1 MSQSVTAQLDL
12 LYQETIAEE
21 RSASRKSDIFHFC
34 NVFVV
39 VVSIV
44 SGTLI
49 ASLALSDYS
58 WKNLVTATLGIV
70 IAALKTITTVFNF
83 ETKAATFKQISVKL
97 RRLTRHILQ
106 VESED
111 TAVINKMLTDLYKEF
126 DDLDVSL
133 FNESNS
139 LGRLVYAPDIESAS
153 NSPNRGVRSITPRK
167 LNTSANLS
175 KSASETSP
183 PQKLPYTLLDLDH
196 PVINNDLAK

>member
-1 MSQSVTAQLDL
+1 MTNSDNSVTSQLDA
-12 LYQETIAEE
+12 LYREALEEE
-21 RSASRKSDIFHFC
+21 RSASRKSSLLHLC
-34 NVFVV
+34 NVFIV

-58 WKNLVTATLGIV
+58 WKNPVTATLGII
-70 IAALKTITTVFNF
+70 IAALKTITTAFNF
-83 ETKAATFKQISVKL
+83 EMKAATFKQISVKL

-106 VESED
+106 VENED

-139 LGRLVYAPDIESAS
+139 LGRLVYAPDIESAN
-153 NSPNRGVRSITPRK
+153 NSPSRGVRSITPRDK
-167 LNTSANLS
+167 VAQIPRSGS
-175 KSASETSP
+175 SP
-183 PQKLPYTLLDLDH
+183 HGKTYTLLDLDH
-196 PVINNDLAK
+196 PVINSDPVK